1 VGEVTTDA
9 DFFSKCIQSGPVGL
23 SMLIV
28 ESNMIM
34 HEIANRLNF
43 SPTRSESPKL
53 FPGKVHQFAVNL
65 AIAAWGQEDK
75 RYAAYGRFRAVATGP
90 RAWA

>member
-1 VGEVTTDA
+1 MILFGVVSFRGIRSRY
-9 DFFSKCIQSGPVGL
+9 FQK
-23 SMLIV
+23 V
-28 ESNMIM
+28 E
-34 HEIANRLNF
+34 L
-43 SPTRSESPKL
+43 PKL

-75 RYAAYGRFRAVATGP
+75 RYAAYGRFRAVTTGP

>member
-1 VGEVTTDA
+1 
-9 DFFSKCIQSGPVGL
+9 
-23 SMLIV
+23 MLIV

-75 RYAAYGRFRAVATGP
+75 RYAAYGRFRAVTTGP